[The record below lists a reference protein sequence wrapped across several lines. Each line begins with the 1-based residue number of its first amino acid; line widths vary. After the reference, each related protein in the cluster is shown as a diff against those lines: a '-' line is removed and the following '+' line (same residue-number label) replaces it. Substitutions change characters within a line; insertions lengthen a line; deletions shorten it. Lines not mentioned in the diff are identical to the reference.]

1 MKDSLKR
8 FFITV
13 TVLVLSVVTA
23 YFIDRMIDKSE
34 RKTYSLG
41 EEESVMATV
50 TAYSG
55 QYGIPE
61 EMIYTVMK
69 MRSNCNRFY
78 ESDGRYGY
86 MGLNSEDI
94 ALIQGSYDVEITED
108 MLRNP
113 SYNLLFGVQIIS
125 KLYSSL
131 EDKNAVY
138 AALLYGEEN
147 AKAWLV
153 DSNYTDITGSLI
165 AVPESVGEEF
175 YEYVETEQ
183 KYVKLYFEKTQ

>member
-13 TVLVLSVVTA
+13 MVLVLSVVTA
-23 YFIDRMIDKSE
+23 LAIDLVLDKKE
-34 RKTYSLG
+34 REEYSLG
-41 EEESVMATV
+41 EEASVYETV
-50 TAYSG
+50 EKYSK

-69 MRSNCNRFY
+69 MRSNCTRFY
-78 ESDGRYGY
+78 ENDGRYGY
-86 MGLNSEDI
+86 MGLSIKDVEIIKD
-94 ALIQGSYDVEITED
+94 SYDVKITED

-131 EDKNAVY
+131 GDKNAVY
-138 AALLYGEEN
+138 AALLHGSEN
-147 AKAWLV
+147 AEDWLKSS
-153 DSNYTDITGSLI
+153 DYTDITGSLVS
-165 AVPESVGEEF
+165 VPESVGKEF
-175 YEYVETEQ
+175 YEYIKTEE
-183 KYVKLYFEKTQ
+183 KYVKLYFGNK